1 MLFRS
6 IIGQGE
12 GTVDLSI
19 RNVQRLMLPMNQGVG
34 ATLTSIGLNINHQF
48 YKYDITHSN
57 QTEFLMYEPDGR
69 YTAHVDAFHARSD
82 ETRKLT
88 SLVFL
93 NDDFEGGKFYIQT
106 GHQKT
111 YPPQKKGTVV
121 VFPSYQLH
129 GVEDVTKGD
138 RKSTRLNSSHT
149 DISRMP
155 SSA

>member
-6 IIGQGE
+6 
-12 GTVDLSI
+12 
-19 RNVQRLMLPMNQGVG
+19 NVQRLMLPMNQGVG

-69 YTAHVDAFHARSD
+69 YVAHIDAFHARSD

-93 NDDFEGGKFYIQT
+93 NDDFEGGKFFLQT
-106 GHQKT
+106 GDKRT

-121 VFPSYQLH
+121 VFPSFQLH
-129 GVEDVTKGD
+129 GVEDVTKGN
-138 RKSTRLNSSHT
+138 RYTAVTWLVGPYFK
-149 DISRMP
+149 
-155 SSA
+155 